1 MFLIRFLQ
9 RIGINPKDTP
19 EIVLQ
24 KNFLVYLGSAMS
36 LGGLLWGTLSLLYG
50 LIIPSLIPFGYSVA
64 TVINFS
70 LFYHLRRFGLAR
82 FVQVFLSL
90 LLPFLFQ
97 FALGSFASTGAVM
110 LWALIALVGAFT
122 FEELRHT
129 LYWIF
134 LYIALTV
141 ALGLIDANAST
152 ALSVPAP
159 VKTVF
164 FVVNIAV
171 ISTIVSGLSYYFL
184 KNRGK
189 ILDEL
194 AEAKRETDLLL
205 ATVDEG
211 LFIIS
216 RRNGI
221 YEIGTEQSAAVSGI
235 FETDRLPAMS
245 LLAALSPYLTPG
257 KSRELENYLTLLNAP
272 SVKKAMIR
280 DLNPLELVHT
290 TVGNQGK
297 EKYLQFG
304 FWPVTAGSQEQYLVR
319 VKDVTKATMLQ
330 QQLAANEKKNEENTK
345 MILSVL
351 HIGPNL
357 LRDFLAGVREELT
370 TVTRILQADRSV
382 EEVLQNME
390 QLQRSAHSIKGNA
403 SLLDLKILASA
414 AHEFEENLARIRS
427 GEKTEWND
435 FIPLALQ
442 VSAIENILVGLE
454 ELLTRLQSFR
464 AESSGQAES
473 AVAAIPKNIAQM
485 VERSAQE
492 YGKKIE
498 TDFSGYYSRG
508 IPDRYA
514 YLLRDIGVQLARNSI
529 VHGIEFP
536 AERENAGK
544 NPVGKLNV
552 SLRRDGDQCLF
563 TLRDDGKSFDF
574 EAIRSHAV
582 KEGVADS
589 ENAEAWDQ
597 KKLIRVMFAPGF
609 STASSVDMTAGRGM
623 GLDIVRQRV
632 KNAGGDLRVN
642 FQPGQYTEFS
652 VRLPADG
659 PEG

>member
-1 MFLIRFLQ
+1 MFLIRLLQ
-9 RIGINPKDTP
+9 SIGIDPKDTP
-19 EIVLQ
+19 EVVLQ

-50 LIIPSLIPFGYSVA
+50 LIIPSLIPYGYTVA
-64 TVINFS
+64 TIINFF

-129 LYWIF
+129 LYWIL
-134 LYIALTV
+134 LYIALTI

-152 ALSVPAP
+152 ALSVPTP
-159 VKTVF
+159 IKTVF

-189 ILDEL
+189 ILEEL

-221 YEIGTEQSAAVSGI
+221 YEIGSEQSAAVSGI

-290 TVGNQGK
+290 TVGNPGK

-319 VKDVTKATMLQ
+319 VKDVTKATLLQ
-330 QQLAANEKKNEENTK
+330 QQLTANEKKSEENTK

-357 LRDFLAGVREELT
+357 LSDFLTGVREELS
-370 TVTRILQADRSV
+370 VITRILQTDRSV
-382 EEVLQNME
+382 EEALQNME

-414 AHEFEENLARIRS
+414 AHEFEENLARIRAN
-427 GEKTEWND
+427 EKAEWND

-442 VSAIENILVGLE
+442 VSGIENILGGLE
-454 ELLTRLQSFR
+454 DLLTRLQSFR

-473 AVAAIPKNIAQM
+473 AIAAIPQNIGQM
-485 VERSAQE
+485 VERSAKE

-498 TDFSGYYSRG
+498 TDFSGYDSRG
-508 IPDRYA
+508 VPDRYA

-529 VHGIEFP
+529 VHGIELP
-536 AERENAGK
+536 AERESSGK
-544 NPVGKLNV
+544 GPVGKLSV

-574 EAIRSHAV
+574 EAIRRHAV
-582 KEGVADS
+582 KEGVADA
-589 ENAEAWDQ
+589 ENVGTWDQ
-597 KKLIRVMFAPGF
+597 KKLIRVMFSPGF
-609 STASSVDMTAGRGM
+609 STASSIDMTAGRGM

-652 VRLPADG
+652 IRLPVDG
-659 PEG
+659 